1 MNLFYDLPCELINYI
16 YSFNDK
22 NDHMIKYTDTLS
34 MINRC
39 KNFTIGQTFELNINV
54 LKYAISP
61 KFNYCINHNH
71 EILIKKPYGVSTN
84 CLNCGLYEYFE
95 WKDSESNWWHL
106 KKDYDVKYD
115 NILPGYPHYIG
126 YRQ

>member
-1 MNLFYDLPCELINYI
+1 MNIFYDLPDELISFI
-16 YSFNDK
+16 YEFNDP
-22 NDHMIKYTDTLS
+22 NDHKIKYTDTLS

-39 KNFTIGQTFELNINV
+39 KNFTIGQTFELNVNV

-71 EILIKKPYGVSTN
+71 EILIEKPYGVSTN

-106 KKDYDVKYD
+106 KKDSDVKYD